1 MGGVVLRVLSLFII
15 LFLTFSWNA
24 VADSSSFNNSLVDAA
39 DNGDIQ
45 EVRRLLNS
53 GVKPDSEGEFG
64 VTALMRAAFKGH
76 LDVAELLIKSGAYVN
91 AADIGGDTALHMA
104 SRSGNAKMVKM
115 LLHYDAGID
124 AIDNQK
130 WTPLMRAI
138 MAKSPETT
146 EVLISEGADL
156 NAKNN
161 MGNSSIIQAAISGNE
176 SVLKVILSSDGFG
189 DISEEQKNASVAI
202 AKKRGYG
209 KASQMISSTMDYFQR
224 ESTVKTAYDTD
235 AKKDSHDTSEAWQ
248 TQSTSQNDAKAADKN
263 ISPVQNL
270 KTLVDKD
277 DGAWGF
283 DDKESP
289 FSTVMSP
296 YSETEGESEAV
307 IPQPQQAENQPVFTS
322 PYSNTVNTPKTKPD
336 ENSGASKQIIPV
348 GYFAD
353 RYTIQ
358 IGAFSEKGQADYIWK
373 NLKNKHIDILSNLEP
388 MILSVNDNS
397 GQSFYRLRIGS
408 FSDKGAASKK
418 CSEMQQRKID
428 CFVVRSSREQTP
440 VMKTTEPKKPEG
452 RQIQEQDNPVDSN
465 TGIQTNYFS
474 IVPAKQNYMQPNTS
488 LNGGGVKS
496 SVQDGN
502 NEPESVDTDAPID
515 TMPSMNKED
524 VKSYELNDN
533 QSPHSYL
540 YKNHA
545 SNVPVE
551 QQPVEKADDVKKVKK
566 YEQTNELFVAPYEEN
581 GAESMMES
589 NDSDIQMGASD
600 ASGGEYEEKQYAGH
614 YESNY
619 QKQLW
624 KNERNPGGSKVGQT
638 QQNYQSPASEQM
650 YQEPI
655 DMYSDNVDEQLPWL
669 EDKVVA
675 DRGVVE
681 KDVEPIKSNSMVRKE
696 DFSYSVNSN
705 AEKQHDYSSFYK
717 DLQKSH
723 NNKEEV
729 SEAVLVRE
737 SNDLPWLNDKKTN
750 NYIAPK
756 DMAKKGIWL
765 EVYPFPN
772 RATAYDYA
780 DRMFKYDEGLKSL
793 QVKLL
798 GGDSPYDRK
807 VRLNVGPIE
816 NYAKANMLCHNII
829 SGGLQCYSSGSPMEK
844 SENIYIIDDNYS
856 DGAYEMNGHSEDIA
870 YARKAVQPRVK
881 KLSSVKPVDIQKPY
895 WVNLGAFSNS
905 YKAEYYLMFLK
916 EDHDDILKSAK
927 YSIDGIKQYK
937 RNKSGAV
944 KLKLGPYFDKF
955 NADNICSI
963 LRSRNVSCL
972 VIQQ

>member
-1 MGGVVLRVLSLFII
+1 MRVLSLFII

-53 GVKPDSEGEFG
+53 GAKPDSEGDFG

-124 AIDNQK
+124 AVDNQK
-130 WTPLMRAI
+130 WTPLMRSI

-146 EVLISEGADL
+146 EILISEGADL

-161 MGNSSIIQAAISGNE
+161 MGNSSIVQAAISGNE
-176 SVLKVILSSDGFG
+176 SVLKVILSSDKFS
-189 DISEEQKNASVAI
+189 DISEEQKDASVAI

-224 ESTVKTAYDTD
+224 ESTVKTAYNTD
-235 AKKDSHDTSEAWQ
+235 AQKDVYDTSEVRQ
-248 TQSTSQNDAKAADKN
+248 TQSTSENDTKATDEN

-283 DDKESP
+283 GDKESP
-289 FSTVMSP
+289 FSTVASP
-296 YSETEGESEAV
+296 YSETEGERETIIS
-307 IPQPQQAENQPVFTS
+307 QPQQAENQPIFTS
-322 PYSNTVNTPKTKPD
+322 PYSNTVNTPKTKPT

-388 MILSVNDNS
+388 TILSVNDNS
-397 GQSFYRLRIGS
+397 GQSFFRLRVGS
-408 FSDKGAASKK
+408 FQEKEAASKK

-428 CFVVRSSREQTP
+428 CFVVRSSREQAPMT
-440 VMKTTEPKKPEG
+440 KATKPDS
-452 RQIQEQDNPVDSN
+452 RQVQKQNNSVDSD
-465 TGIQTNYFS
+465 TGIQTNYFR
-474 IVPAKQNYMQPNTS
+474 IVPIKQDYMQTNTS
-488 LNGGGVKS
+488 LSGGEGKS
-496 SVQDGN
+496 SVKDGN
-502 NEPESVDTDAPID
+502 NEPESVSTDAPID
-515 TMPSMNKED
+515 TMPNMNKEN
-524 VKSYELNDN
+524 VEPYELNDN

-545 SNVPVE
+545 SNVTVE
-551 QQPVEKADDVKKVKK
+551 QKPVAKADDVKKVKK

-581 GAESMMES
+581 NMESVMQS
-589 NDSDIQMGASD
+589 NDSDIQGGASD

-624 KNERNPGGSKVGQT
+624 KNERNPGETKVGQT
-638 QQNYQSPASEQM
+638 QQNYQPPAVEQN

-655 DMYSDNVDEQLPWL
+655 DMYADNVDERLPWL
-669 EDKVVA
+669 EDRAVA

-681 KDVEPIKSNSMVRKE
+681 KNVEPIKNNNMVRKE

-705 AEKQHDYSSFYK
+705 AEKQHDYSSFYN

-737 SNDLPWLNDKKTN
+737 SDDLPWLNDKKTN

-756 DMAKKGIWL
+756 DISKKGIWL
-765 EVYPFPN
+765 EIYPFPN

-780 DRMFKYDEGLKSL
+780 DRMFKYDEGLKNL

-807 VRLNVGPIE
+807 VRLNVGAIE
-816 NYAKANMLCHNII
+816 SYAKANMLCHNII
-829 SGGLQCYSSGSPMEK
+829 SSGLQCYSSGSPMEK
-844 SENIYIIDDNYS
+844 SDNIYIIDDNYS
-856 DGAYEMNGHSEDIA
+856 GDAYGMNEHSEDIA
-870 YARKAVQPRVK
+870 YARKAVEPKVK
-881 KLSSVKPVDIQKPY
+881 KLYTDRSADIQKPY

-916 EDHDDILKSAK
+916 EDHDDILKSTK

-944 KLKLGPYFDKF
+944 KLKLGPYFDEF
-955 NADNICSI
+955 NADNICSM

-972 VIQQ
+972 VIQ